1 MRESSIVKMN
11 YRSRLTLWAVEGIL
25 ALNVIYLSGAPILN
39 DGLDQFNTN
48 GVGEGLE
55 TFLTGSG
62 PYTAAFWLRIVAVL
76 AGFAILLTWPRKKS
90 PKKYLRIRVYSDF
103 MLFILYFYV
112 FTLGLIFGQ
121 WENYFWIQ
129 PLVYSSIMGVAY
141 MSNSWR
147 LHRD

>member
-25 ALNVIYLSGAPILN
+25 ALNVIYLSGAPLLK

-48 GVGEGLE
+48 GVVEGLE

-121 WENYFWIQ
+121 WENYFWVQ